1 MEDLQIIELYF
12 ERNENAIKETDTK
25 YGRLCF
31 RVANNILKNNE
42 DSKECVSDTYLST
55 WNQIPPT
62 RPSNFMAF
70 LCKIT
75 RNLSLK
81 RMKFLTAAKRTSETT
96 VSFNEIEGY
105 VSDDQLKGNISDIEL
120 GMIFSK
126 FLWSQNA
133 VARNVFIRRYWFF
146 DSVSEIAV
154 RYSFSE
160 SKVKSMLFH
169 TRNRLRDYLRKEGID
184 VYV

>member
-12 ERNENAIKETDTK
+12 ERNENAIKETDAK
-25 YGRLCF
+25 YGKLCF
-31 RVANNILKNNE
+31 RVANNILKNSE
-42 DSKECVSDTYLST
+42 DSEECVSDTYLSA

-62 RPSNFMAF
+62 RPNNFMAF

-81 RMKFLTAAKRTSETT
+81 RMKFLTAAKRTSVAT
-96 VSFNEIEGY
+96 VSFDEIEGY
-105 VSDDQLKGNISDIEL
+105 VSDDQLRADINEIEL

-126 FLWSQNA
+126 FLRSEKPE
-133 VARNVFIRRYWFF
+133 ARNVFIRRYWFF
-146 DSVSEIAV
+146 DSVSEIAAQ
-154 RYSFSE
+154 YSFSE

-169 TRNRLRDYLRKEGID
+169 TRNRLRDYLKKEGIE
-184 VYV
+184 V

>member
-12 ERNENAIKETDTK
+12 ERDENAIKETDAK
-25 YGRLCF
+25 YGKLCF

-42 DSKECVSDTYLST
+42 DSEECVSDTYLST

-62 RPSNFMAF
+62 RPNNFMAF

-81 RMKFLTAAKRTSETT
+81 RMKFLTAAKRTSVAM
-96 VSFNEIEGY
+96 VSFDEIEGY
-105 VSDDQLKGNISDIEL
+105 VSDDQLRADINDIEL
-120 GMIFSK
+120 GMIISK
-126 FLWSQNA
+126 FLRSEKPY
-133 VARNVFIRRYWFF
+133 ARNVFIRRYWFF
-146 DSVSEIAV
+146 DSVSEIAAQ
-154 RYSFSE
+154 YSFRE

-169 TRNRLRDYLRKEGID
+169 TRNRLRDYLKKEGIE
-184 VYV
+184 V